1 MKLLIGGSP
10 CTHWSIAQTKH
21 RETEPSG
28 LGRKWSWESL
38 IDAYEEE
45 KALDAAQISLFDFVE
60 TTGGCIC
67 GAPCGCY
74 DG

>member
-1 MKLLIGGSP
+1 MV
-10 CTHWSIAQTKH
+10 
-21 RETEPSG
+21 RESM
-28 LGRKWSWESL
+28 

-45 KALDAAQISLFDFVE
+45 KELDAAQISLFDFIE
-60 TTGGCIC
+60 TSGGCIC